1 MVNRSSFGGKKAR
14 RRRRLRASGIVLWD
28 INQLVNMPLTA
39 TYGRAAMPPYAARS
53 AGIRTRGLSNLL
65 LNRGWCDSTSTFMTH
80 FPQPHPS
87 RRASRVQLGDSVL
100 AAIRLEDG
108 RRTKAKL
115 QTISVTGGLL
125 QLAQSLAQGDFVEV
139 AFQTQ
144 AGPVHG
150 MAEVLHPTQRRSD
163 GVLQAFRFVALEE
176 EDHRRLRTSLDHVAD
191 RNLLGMKSS
200 GFSTY

>member
-1 MVNRSSFGGKKAR
+1 
-14 RRRRLRASGIVLWD
+14 
-28 INQLVNMPLTA
+28 
-39 TYGRAAMPPYAARS
+39 
-53 AGIRTRGLSNLL
+53 
-65 LNRGWCDSTSTFMTH
+65 MTH
-80 FPQPHPS
+80 FPQPHPT

-125 QLAQSLAQGDFVEV
+125 QIAQSLVQGDFVEV

-150 MAEVLHPTQRRSD
+150 MAEVLSPMRNMPD
-163 GVLQAFRFVALEE
+163 GVLQPFSFVAIEDD
-176 EDHRRLRTSLDHVAD
+176 DHRRLRNSLDHVAV
-191 RNLLGMKSS
+191 RSALGMKS
-200 GFSTY
+200 GAFSAH

>member
-1 MVNRSSFGGKKAR
+1 
-14 RRRRLRASGIVLWD
+14 
-28 INQLVNMPLTA
+28 
-39 TYGRAAMPPYAARS
+39 
-53 AGIRTRGLSNLL
+53 
-65 LNRGWCDSTSTFMTH
+65 MTH

-87 RRASRVQLGDSVL
+87 RRAARVQLGDSVL

-144 AGPVHG
+144 SGPVHG
-150 MAEVLHPTQRRSD
+150 MAEVLSPMRQVSS
-163 GVLQAFRFVALEE
+163 GVLQPFRFVALEDD
-176 EDHRRLRTSLDHVAD
+176 DHRRLRTSLDHVVD
-191 RNLLGMKSS
+191 RSSMGLKSS
-200 GFSTY
+200 AFTAH

>member
-1 MVNRSSFGGKKAR
+1 
-14 RRRRLRASGIVLWD
+14 
-28 INQLVNMPLTA
+28 
-39 TYGRAAMPPYAARS
+39 
-53 AGIRTRGLSNLL
+53 
-65 LNRGWCDSTSTFMTH
+65 MTH

-87 RRASRVQLGDSVL
+87 RRAARIQLGDSVL

-125 QLAQSLAQGDFVEV
+125 CLPQSLGEGDFVEV

-150 MAEVLHPTQRRSD
+150 MAEVLSPMRKLSD
-163 GVLQAFRFVALEE
+163 SVLQPFRFVAIEDD
-176 EDHRRLRTSLDHVAD
+176 DHRRLRTSLDHVVE
-191 RNLLGMKSS
+191 RSSLGMKSS
-200 GFSTY
+200 AFSTY